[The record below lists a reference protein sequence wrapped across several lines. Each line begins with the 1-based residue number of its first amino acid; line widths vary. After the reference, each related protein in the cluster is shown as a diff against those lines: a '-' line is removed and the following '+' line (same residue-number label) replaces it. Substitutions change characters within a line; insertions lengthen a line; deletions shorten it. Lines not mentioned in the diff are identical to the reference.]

1 MASNQEIVDQ
11 SSSNIDVM
19 VVPESPDVAPNSP
32 SLIGG
37 LTNDQAAGT
46 STGDAGTS
54 KKDEQPAR
62 KRIRID
68 LDEDSEEEGE
78 EDEESKK
85 DLEDLVKTIDSS
97 VEKMKRAFSGSV
109 MKMDALLETI
119 NKCYKIS
126 EKGFKNIELMRK
138 TILGKDIDGQDYMID
153 LQHALD
159 EANCLIDSERDEFF
173 LDLTYIYD
181 GY

>member
-85 DLEDLVKTIDSS
+85 DLEDLINGKKCGICKHQRS
-97 VEKMKRAFSGSV
+97 VNNKRLEEKYNLMCCKEYG
-109 MKMDALLETI
+109 
-119 NKCYKIS
+119 IS
-126 EKGFKNIELMRK
+126 EFVHETCLV
-138 TILGKDIDGQDYMID
+138 TY
-153 LQHALD
+153 LD
-159 EANCLIDSERDEFF
+159 RGLI
-173 LDLTYIYD
+173 
-181 GY
+181 

>member
-85 DLEDLVKTIDSS
+85 DLEDLLNNYTKSKITALICNLHMHQIFTKIYNLIQIS
-97 VEKMKRAFSGSV
+97 
-109 MKMDALLETI
+109 LLENEI
-119 NKCYKIS
+119 V
-126 EKGFKNIELMRK
+126 IEPLGRPK
-138 TILGKDIDGQDYMID
+138 HRLRTILRGPVVD
-153 LQHALD
+153 LEKIESKIRLD
-159 EANCLIDSERDEFF
+159 RQSLIAVVPHDFETRVI
-173 LDLTYIYD
+173 TIP
-181 GY
+181 

>member
-85 DLEDLVKTIDSS
+85 DLEDLTCFICLDDNQETYDARSNKPKTMSS
-97 VEKMKRAFSGSV
+97 LQANFFIKV
-109 MKMDALLETI
+109 LCP
-119 NKCYKIS
+119 CYSSIS
-126 EKGFKNIELMRK
+126 
-138 TILGKDIDGQDYMID
+138 
-153 LQHALD
+153 
-159 EANCLIDSERDEFF
+159 
-173 LDLTYIYD
+173 
-181 GY
+181 